1 MDIKKQWND
10 AINDSSKSFSITSQK
25 GDKLSIENSG
35 SFTSSKILKTAW
47 LSISLITVSAAALT
61 INEWSNRMDT
71 IKQQIQEG
79 RFENTKEAIDS
90 QFFIKRGANF
100 KDSFLAVA
108 DNIKNQFTFNNDGK
122 ENIKQHTTNKINLV
136 FVDRDGFID
145 KMDKRK
151 TESEHKIDNTR
162 KHKI

>member
-35 SFTSSKILKTAW
+35 TFNGIQILKAAW
-47 LSISLITVSAAALT
+47 LSLSLITVSAAALT
-61 INEWSNRMDT
+61 VNEWSNRMDT

-79 RFENTKEAIDS
+79 RFENTKEVIDS
-90 QFFIKRGANF
+90 QFFVKRGANF

-108 DNIKNQFTFNNDGK
+108 DNIKNQFTFNNDEK
-122 ENIKQHTTNKINLV
+122 KNISQHKNKINLV
-136 FVDRDGFID
+136 FVDRDGFMDKID
-145 KMDKRK
+145 KRI
-151 TESEHKIDNTR
+151 TEPEHKIDNI
-162 KHKI
+162 KKNKI